1 MTPAERKLLV
11 DTVTSL
17 LAARTG
23 NNLIWDEPL
32 WSELSAAGFT
42 AIGHESADP
51 EDLAAAT
58 AIVAAAASRAAA
70 VPLAEHLLLALPACR
85 IADFS
90 CPIDPAAATTLATG
104 SVLAESDGSAWLLY
118 GVASDAPWASVS
130 ALVVAVIDIDSK
142 PGLALVPTRDLSI
155 ETSVNIA
162 GEPRDQIR
170 FEATEALEVRRL
182 TDDAVGELRS
192 RYALARAVQI
202 SGALRRI
209 LDLTVAYARQREQFG
224 RPIFEFQA
232 IRSHLAV
239 MAGEVEATEAIVGA
253 AAETTTESAEFR
265 MLAAAAKVRA
275 GMAVDAVTRS
285 AHQVHG
291 AIGLTQEYPLHSL
304 TRRCW
309 AWRDEAGSTNHWSRV
324 IARALLESDELWP
337 ALSRL

>member
-1 MTPAERKLLV
+1 MTPEEIKLLV

-17 LAARTG
+17 LEAKTSGDLA
-23 NNLIWDEPL
+23 WDEPL
-32 WSELSAAGFT
+32 WSELAAAGFT
-42 AIGHESADP
+42 AIGHESDEP
-51 EDLAAAT
+51 EDFAAA
-58 AIVAAAASRAAA
+58 AAMVAAAAGRAAA

-85 IADFS
+85 IAGFS
-90 CPIDPAAATTLATG
+90 NPVDPTALATLATG
-104 SVLAESDGSAWLLY
+104 AVRAERDDGAWHLD

-130 ALVVAVIDIDSK
+130 ALVVALVDVDSR
-142 PGLALVPTRDLSI
+142 PGLALVPTRGLSI
-155 ETSVNIA
+155 EASVNIA
-162 GEPRDQIR
+162 GEPRDRIR
-170 FEATEALEVRRL
+170 FEATKALEVRLL
-182 TDDAVGELRS
+182 TDDAVAGLRS

-209 LDLTVAYARQREQFG
+209 LDLTVGYARQREQFG
-224 RPIFEFQA
+224 RPIFEFQV

-265 MLAAAAKVRA
+265 ILAAAAKVRA

-291 AIGLTQEYPLHSL
+291 AIGLTQEYPLHRL

-309 AWRDEAGSTNHWSRV
+309 AWRDEAGSANHWSRV
-324 IARALLESDELWP
+324 IARAFLDSDELWP
-337 ALSRL
+337 VLSRH

>member
-1 MTPAERKLLV
+1 MTPDEIKLLV

-17 LAARTG
+17 LEAKTSD
-23 NNLIWDEPL
+23 NLAWDEPL
-32 WSELSAAGFT
+32 WSELAAAGFT
-42 AIGHESADP
+42 ALGHDSDEP
-51 EDLAAAT
+51 EDFAAAT

-90 CPIDPAAATTLATG
+90 NSVDPTAVATLATG
-104 SVLAESDGSAWLLY
+104 AVRAERDDSAWHLD
-118 GVASDAPWASVS
+118 GVASDAPSASVS
-130 ALVVAVIDIDSK
+130 ALVIALVDVDSR
-142 PGLALVPTRDLSI
+142 PGLALVPTRGLSI

-162 GEPRDQIR
+162 GEPRDRIR
-170 FEATEALEVRRL
+170 FEATKALEVRLL

-209 LDLTVAYARQREQFG
+209 LDLTVGYARQRQQFG

-253 AAETTTESAEFR
+253 ATETTIESAEFR

-291 AIGLTQEYPLHSL
+291 AIGLTQEYPLHRL

-309 AWRDEAGSTNHWSRV
+309 AWRDEAGSTNYWSRV
-324 IARALLESDELWP
+324 IARAFLDSDELWP
-337 ALSRL
+337 VLSRH